1 MLSFSYNLFSYR
13 FNVINLIL
21 IVSCFLLSIFF
32 SVVSESLRNFLR
44 SRLAFVCRLQKNDE
58 RFGVILRDDE
68 VAVQVAETLR
78 FVTLCI
84 ALLLGAIERYHGS
97 EVITNSMI
105 WSDLVLVSFGIWIGL
120 WVFPWAISRV
130 IAEHLLFHTWPVIDV
145 AIRLSKPLLA
155 VSQRIDTFIHRMAGR
170 QDPTPENIETLTE
183 EIQSVVDEGEREGIL
198 ESRAGKMIHR
208 VMELRQE
215 DVRAVMTPRTDI
227 ISIQVDASLEE
238 ARVQL
243 LEAAH
248 SRVPVV
254 EGSADNIVGILYAR
268 DLLEHIGNG
277 NEATSLKEIVR
288 EAFYVPETN
297 SIDTLLNRMKQERLH
312 LAIVLD
318 EYGGVTGLVT
328 LEDILEE
335 IVGEIADEFDEHE
348 DDRIEW
354 LDPHTLLVDA
364 RMHIDEMNDLFD
376 LELPEDRDFDTLG
389 GLVFS
394 ELERVP
400 KSGERFDWNGIQIT
414 VLEATERKII
424 RIQLYSP
431 VAWPTGD
438 DASFEVE
445 QHSKEQ
451 APFRLIRE
459 EPTAEERAS

>member
-1 MLSFSYNLFSYR
+1 MVNP
-13 FNVINLIL
+13 IL

-58 RFGVILRDDE
+58 RFGIILRDDE

-84 ALLLGAIERYHGS
+84 ALLLGSIERYHGV

-105 WSDLVLVSFGIWIGL
+105 WSDVALVSFGIWICL
-120 WVFPWAISRV
+120 WVLPWTISRV
-130 IAEHLLFHTWPVIDV
+130 VAEHLLFHTWPVIAV
-145 AIRLSKPLLA
+145 VIRLSNPLLA
-155 VSQRIDTFIHRMAGR
+155 VSQRVDTFVHRMAGR

-227 ISIQVDASLEE
+227 ISIQAEASLGE

-243 LEAAH
+243 LEAGH
-248 SRVPVV
+248 SRIPVV
-254 EGSADNIVGILYAR
+254 EGSADNIIGILYAR

-277 NEATSLKEIVR
+277 NDAASLKEIVR
-288 EAFYVPETN
+288 GAFYVPETN

-354 LDPHTLLVDA
+354 LDPHTLLIDA
-364 RMHIDEMNDLFD
+364 RMHIDEMNDMFD

-400 KSGERFDWNGIQIT
+400 KSGERFDWNGIQFT

-431 VAWPTGD
+431 VAWPTVEEVPLQADSQNAGD
-438 DASFEVE
+438 
-445 QHSKEQ
+445 Q

-459 EPTAEERAS
+459 EPSAEERAS

>member
-1 MLSFSYNLFSYR
+1 MFSS
-13 FNVINLIL
+13 IL
-21 IVSCFLLSIFF
+21 VVGCLLLSIFF
-32 SVVSESLRNFLR
+32 SAVSESLRNFLR
-44 SRLAFVCRLQKNDE
+44 SRLAFVCRLQQNED
-58 RFGVILRDDE
+58 RFGIILRDDE
-68 VAVQVAETLR
+68 LALQAAEIIRIATL
-78 FVTLCI
+78 VI
-84 ALLLGAIERYHGS
+84 ALLQGSVTRYHGS
-97 EVITNSMI
+97 QFISSAGLISDFFLAVIVI
-105 WSDLVLVSFGIWIGL
+105 WLVI
-120 WVFPWAISRV
+120 WVFPWSISRV
-130 IAEHLLFHTWPVIDV
+130 AAEHILFHAWPAIDLT
-145 AIRLSKPLLA
+145 IRITKPFRILG
-155 VSQRIDTFIHRMAGR
+155 QRIDTFVHRMAGR

-183 EIQSVVDEGEREGIL
+183 EIQSVVDEGERGGIL

-227 ISIQVDASLEE
+227 LTIQVDVSLEE
-238 ARVQL
+238 ARLQL
-243 LEAAH
+243 LEAGH

-277 NEATSLKEIVR
+277 NAPADLKEIVR

-335 IVGEIADEFDEHE
+335 IVGDIADEFDEDE
-348 DDRIEW
+348 DERIEW
-354 LDPHTLLVDA
+354 LDPHTLVIDA
-364 RMHIDEMNDLFD
+364 RMHIDEINDLFD

-400 KSGERFDWNGIQIT
+400 KQGERFEWKELQFT
-414 VLEATERKII
+414 VIEASDRKIS
-424 RIQLYSP
+424 RIQLYSQVP
-431 VAWPTGD
+431 WPTAE
-438 DASFEVE
+438 ASHLESNHQNDNE
-445 QHSKEQ
+445 EK
-451 APFRLIRE
+451 PFRLLRE
-459 EPTAEERAS
+459 ESTPEEQAS